1 MNAAVSAFAEH
12 GFEAASVRD
21 ITAKA
26 KVNQGAITYH
36 FGGKDG
42 LYRAVL
48 EAVREQV
55 GAQPLL
61 DAAGV
66 DRYPLDETVRLF
78 LRQMLAPLAQ
88 GGRAQRHL
96 RIFAWEQ
103 LRPTVVRRKLSAERP
118 FPPVLLA
125 ERIVRRFHPTA
136 DDVAIAIATAW
147 MMGQVVTF
155 VRDREYLAGPPLNLV
170 LDATSLDRLVDCL
183 TGLCLGGLTTG
194 PAVLPRDT
202 PSAKLNN
209 N

>member
-1 MNAAVSAFAEH
+1 MRE
-12 GFEAASVRD
+12 

-48 EAVREQV
+48 EAVREEV
-55 GAQPLL
+55 GALPLL

-66 DRYPLDETVRLF
+66 DRQPLEETVRLF
-78 LRQMLAPLAQ
+78 LRQMLAPLAR
-88 GGRAQRHL
+88 GPRGRRHL

-103 LRPTVVRRKLSAERP
+103 LRPTAVRRKLSAEKT
-118 FPPVLLA
+118 FPPLMVA
-125 ERIVRRFHPTA
+125 ERIVRRFRPGA
-136 DDVAIAIATAW
+136 DDVTVAIATAW

-155 VRDREYLAGPPLNLV
+155 VRDREYLAEPPFRLA
-170 LDATSLDRLVDCL
+170 LDASSIDGLVETL
-183 TGLCLGGLTTG
+183 AGLCLGGLRADWAFPR
-194 PAVLPRDT
+194 PAGSTV
-202 PSAKLNN
+202 AKLNN

>member
-1 MNAAVSAFAEH
+1 M
-12 GFEAASVRD
+12 RD

-48 EAVREQV
+48 EAVRDQV

-66 DRYPLDETVRLF
+66 DRHPLDETVRLF

-88 GGRAQRHL
+88 GPERARHL

-103 LRPTVVRRKLSAERP
+103 LRPTAVRRKLSAEKP
-118 FPPVLLA
+118 FPPVIVA
-125 ERIVRRFHPTA
+125 ERIVRRFRPEA
-136 DDVAIAIATAW
+136 DDVTVAVATAW

-155 VRDREYLAGPPLNLV
+155 VRDREYLAGPPFHLD
-170 LDATSLDRLVDCL
+170 LDAPRS
-183 TGLCLGGLTTG
+183 TGWWI
-194 PAVLPRDT
+194 A
-202 PSAKLNN
+202 
-209 N
+209 